1 MNLATPYITIGCP
14 TTGGGKVISGN
25 NLFQIDGIPVA
36 CTGDKATCPTHKV
49 LATIVSG
56 DPNMNIFGKMAA
68 RAGDSLSCGCKLL
81 PKQNL
86 VVRDNGGGVASSAA
100 KSSPAPVSQ
109 KQPAMDSFAKDEY
122 ENYYIENSKTTMV
135 PFKPWLFPYD
145 QDKSSLFGQVMQTMS
160 GACTFEVSYKV
171 EKQNLFVSATLLP
184 PALKGDATIYPQA
197 ALRLFKDKKPI
208 GDVVRLKVEKGYW
221 NTENDRQPVGS
232 CNVKLPA
239 PDLSVITVQLTM
251 KYDAKFDGGTVV
263 TNPPHVVHE
272 FTITSAARRKK

>member
-1 MNLATPYITIGCP
+1 MATPYITIGCP

-25 NLFQIDGIPVA
+25 SLFQIDGIPVA

-86 VVRDNGGGVASSAA
+86 VVRDNGGGATSSAA

-171 EKQNLFVSATLLP
+171 EKQNLFVTATLLP

-239 PDLSVITVQLTM
+239 PDLSVITFQLTM

>member
-1 MNLATPYITIGCP
+1 MATPYITIGCP

-86 VVRDNGGGVASSAA
+86 VVRDNGGGAASSAA
-100 KSSPAPVSQ
+100 KSSPAQVSQ

-171 EKQNLFVSATLLP
+171 EKQNLFVTATLLP

-197 ALRLFKDKKPI
+197 ALRLFKDKKQI

-232 CNVKLPA
+232 CEIKLPP

>member
-1 MNLATPYITIGCP
+1 MATPYITIGCP

-25 NLFQIDGIPVA
+25 SLFQIDGIPVA

-86 VVRDNGGGVASSAA
+86 VVRDNGGGAASSAA

-109 KQPAMDSFAKDEY
+109 KQPAVDSFAKDEY

-171 EKQNLFVSATLLP
+171 EKQNLFVTATLLP

-197 ALRLFKDKKPI
+197 ALRLFKDQKPI